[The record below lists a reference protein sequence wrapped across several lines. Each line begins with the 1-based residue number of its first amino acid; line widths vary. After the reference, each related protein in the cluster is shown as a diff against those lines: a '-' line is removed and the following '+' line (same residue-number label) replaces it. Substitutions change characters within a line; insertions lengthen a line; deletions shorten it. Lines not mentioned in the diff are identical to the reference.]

1 MNTIGKSENNNFIPT
16 VETQA
21 VTWDTDNDHN
31 VSYIGAEVLRTGEGA
46 TWSSHVHSNQEITR
60 SDTEFQ
66 GVKFQVVAS
75 QAVSSSGGSMVGLGE
90 TTTWNTENSYKYIQ
104 FALFDY
110 GGTQRI
116 YEGSSS
122 GSSSSPSNSD
132 YNLDIDEND
141 ICEVRVNPF
150 TQKVEYLVNNNVF
163 YTSTKDIVYP
173 LYVKVSLGKS
183 DSYQGAGIK
192 NVQIYRATGNEPV
205 LYSTITDN
213 SFNEFL
219 IGQDPSLNLVINRQ
233 SSMTL
238 KNTTFK
244 ITPVDND
251 TRTKIGQ
258 GEIVSFLEEFNFGS
272 ADVDP
277 SGAFTGI
284 QTEKIDVN
292 VVNITKIFNLQV
304 NVRGGKNVYL
314 SWDFSNDNTTVL
326 ITYEIWRKQGI
337 SDYVLIATT
346 TNKTYVDTTPIPFIV
361 AAYKVRCL
369 LTWET
374 ESLGTEFVEKQIL
387 VCENNNFPFGRY
399 NNTTDNTKLYK
410 PLNNSKS
417 CRSKSTKK
425 TGNLFPNSTNSTNK
439 QIYTILS
446 KNSKR
451 PFR

>member
-1 MNTIGKSENNNFIPT
+1 M
-16 VETQA
+16 
-21 VTWDTDNDHN
+21 
-31 VSYIGAEVLRTGEGA
+31 
-46 TWSSHVHSNQEITR
+46 
-60 SDTEFQ
+60 
-66 GVKFQVVAS
+66 
-75 QAVSSSGGSMVGLGE
+75 
-90 TTTWNTENSYKYIQ
+90 
-104 FALFDY
+104 
-110 GGTQRI
+110 
-116 YEGSSS
+116 
-122 GSSSSPSNSD
+122 
-132 YNLDIDEND
+132 
-141 ICEVRVNPF
+141 
-150 TQKVEYLVNNNVF
+150 
-163 YTSTKDIVYP
+163 
-173 LYVKVSLGKS
+173 
-183 DSYQGAGIK
+183 
-192 NVQIYRATGNEPV
+192 
-205 LYSTITDN
+205 

-258 GEIVSFLEEFNFGS
+258 GEIISFLEEFNFGS
-272 ADVDP
+272 DEVDP

-361 AAYKVRCL
+361 ASYKVRCL

-374 ESLGTEFVEKQIL
+374 ESLGTEFVEKEIL